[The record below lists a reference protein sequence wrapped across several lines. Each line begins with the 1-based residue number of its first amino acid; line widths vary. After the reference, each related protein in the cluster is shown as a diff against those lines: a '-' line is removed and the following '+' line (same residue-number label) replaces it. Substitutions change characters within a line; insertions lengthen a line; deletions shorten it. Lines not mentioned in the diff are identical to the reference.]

1 MLALINTPSYE
12 AVIEDITN
20 IVCNSVETTA
30 EANIIIAMLD
40 DMATEG
46 STEEFLY
53 SEMGHLIRQSEGI
66 S

>member
-1 MLALINTPSYE
+1 MLALINTTSYE
-12 AVIEDITN
+12 EAMEDITN

-40 DMATEG
+40 DMASEG

-53 SEMGHLIRQSEGI
+53 SEMGRMIRQGEEI
-66 S
+66 

>member
-12 AVIEDITN
+12 EVMEDITN

-40 DMATEG
+40 DMASEG

-53 SEMGHLIRQSEGI
+53 SEMGRMIRQGEEI
-66 S
+66 